1 MTEKY
6 ISQEFR
12 LKKIK
17 EINKYFFKK
26 QAKMNCRVKGTKKMH
41 DSKLR

>member
-17 EINKYFFKK
+17 EINKYFFKEIG
-26 QAKMNCRVKGTKKMH
+26 QNELL
-41 DSKLR
+41 SKRNQKNARL